1 MAGRRSDSDARET
14 RAAIL
19 RRAADIGS
27 VDGLEGVTLGRLAA
41 DLGMSKAGVIGQFG
55 SKEELQLETVKVAS
69 DIFVSAVWEP
79 AKSAAPGLPRL
90 LAVCA
95 SWSAYTDDPPFPGG
109 CFLATTSVEFA
120 GRTGLVHDALSKA
133 LQLWHR
139 TLTKDVVTAIEAG
152 EMPKNTDPEQVAF
165 ALEALAAG
173 VKTAKLLQ
181 NNLNAAG
188 TAFRAMQAV
197 LCYPHECNQPV
208 RTQPAGSG

>member
-1 MAGRRSDSDARET
+1 MW
-14 RAAIL
+14 
-19 RRAADIGS
+19 
-27 VDGLEGVTLGRLAA
+27 
-41 DLGMSKAGVIGQFG
+41 
-55 SKEELQLETVKVAS
+55 EL
-69 DIFVSAVWEP
+69 
-79 AKSAAPGLPRL
+79 AKSAAPGLPRNSRGF
-90 LAVCA
+90 AA
-95 SWSAYTDDPPFPGG
+95 SWSAYTHDPPFPGG

-165 ALEALAAG
+165 VLEALAAG

-188 TAFRAMQAV
+188 TAFS
-197 LCYPHECNQPV
+197 N
-208 RTQPAGSG
+208 AGSPLLPA

>member
-1 MAGRRSDSDARET
+1 
-14 RAAIL
+14 
-19 RRAADIGS
+19 
-27 VDGLEGVTLGRLAA
+27 
-41 DLGMSKAGVIGQFG
+41 
-55 SKEELQLETVKVAS
+55 
-69 DIFVSAVWEP
+69 
-79 AKSAAPGLPRL
+79 
-90 LAVCA
+90 
-95 SWSAYTDDPPFPGG
+95 
-109 CFLATTSVEFA
+109 
-120 GRTGLVHDALSKA
+120 
-133 LQLWHR
+133 
-139 TLTKDVVTAIEAG
+139 VTAIEAG

>member
-1 MAGRRSDSDARET
+1 MAGRRSDADARDT

-19 RRAADIGS
+19 RRAADVGS

-55 SKEELQLETVKVAS
+55 SKEALQLETVKVAS
-69 DIFVSAVWEP
+69 DIFLSAVWEP
-79 AKSAAPGLPRL
+79 AKSATPGLPRL

-95 SWSAYTDDPPFPGG
+95 SWTAYADDPPFSGG

-120 GRTGLVHDALSKA
+120 SRSGLVHDALSKA

-139 TLTKDVVTAIEAG
+139 TLTKDVVTAVEAG
-152 EMPKNTDPEQVAF
+152 DMPKNTDPERVVF

-173 VKTAKLLQ
+173 VKPAKLLQ

-188 TAFRAMQAV
+188 MALQAMQAV
-197 LCYPHECNQPV
+197 LCGPLEGN
-208 RTQPAGSG
+208 PAQSG